1 MKLEEKTLDKMI
13 DASGLSVEQ
22 MILLDCKFWISKEYT
37 DFPEKHHFF
46 DVIQSPLLEEDKIM
60 FGSENSFLNKFL

>member
-1 MKLEEKTLDKMI
+1 MKLEQKTLDKMI

-37 DFPEKHHFF
+37 EFSKKYHFF
-46 DVIQSPLLEEDKIM
+46 EVIQSPLLNEDTIM
-60 FGSENSFLNKFL
+60 FGSEKSFLNKFL

>member
-1 MKLEEKTLDKMI
+1 MKLEQKTLDKMI

-22 MILLDCKFWISKEYT
+22 MILLDCKFWISKNYT
-37 DFPEKHHFF
+37 EFPSKHHFF
-46 DVIQSPLLEEDKIM
+46 DIIQSPVLDEDTIM